1 MKGRLKLMRELILF
15 STITLRFEARAV
27 ESLDPKV
34 RLPFPWLDQLGLSN
48 LLRL

>member
-1 MKGRLKLMRELILF
+1 MF
-15 STITLRFEARAV
+15 STITLRFEARPV
-27 ESLDPKV
+27 DRIQSKV